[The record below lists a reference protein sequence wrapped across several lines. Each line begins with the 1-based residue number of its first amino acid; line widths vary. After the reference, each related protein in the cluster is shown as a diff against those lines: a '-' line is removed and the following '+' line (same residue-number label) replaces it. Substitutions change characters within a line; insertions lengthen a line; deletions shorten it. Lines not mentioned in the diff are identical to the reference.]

1 MGGDL
6 GYNYNLDYK
15 NFIKAYLL
23 KSTLTGTLF
32 HSVNYITCPHNLL
45 KFCQPTGLHLL
56 QGRMKVPT
64 CNNQILDTCFAGGKE
79 ERERGKEGR
88 RTDRWNL
95 SFICFQLFLSD
106 LCPVSGWWCCI
117 GYRSWQ
123 LRCPHYRTE
132 CFEYILFL

>member
-15 NFIKAYLL
+15 NFFKAYLL

-64 CNNQILDTCFAGGKE
+64 CNN
-79 ERERGKEGR
+79 
-88 RTDRWNL
+88 
-95 SFICFQLFLSD
+95 
-106 LCPVSGWWCCI
+106 
-117 GYRSWQ
+117 
-123 LRCPHYRTE
+123 
-132 CFEYILFL
+132 